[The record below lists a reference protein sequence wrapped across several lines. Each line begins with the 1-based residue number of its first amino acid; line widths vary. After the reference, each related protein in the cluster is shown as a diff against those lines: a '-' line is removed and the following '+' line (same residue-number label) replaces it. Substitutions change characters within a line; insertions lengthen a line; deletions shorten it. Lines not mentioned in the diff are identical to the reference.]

1 MTRRLPSAPPQL
13 PGLDYVRP
21 LGSGG
26 FADVF
31 LYQQDMPRRAVA
43 VKVLPAGERDPDLLR
58 MFNAEADVLAHLSAH
73 PAIVTVYQA
82 GISADGRPY
91 IVMEYCPGSLAQRY
105 RIERMPVDE
114 VMAVAVRL
122 AGALESAHRAGLI
135 HRDIKPSN
143 ILVTSFGSAVLAD
156 FGISAS
162 LQRSA
167 ASDVLAMSI
176 PWSAPEVVAEHSG
189 GTIASEVWS
198 LGATVYS
205 LLAGHSPF
213 ERREKDQNTRE
224 LMRRRIARATF
235 VPIARPDVPDALQQV
250 LATAMTRDPDRR
262 YASAREFG
270 EAVREVQRAAGIAP
284 TPLEVPTE
292 EWMPASDAIDFTDV
306 SARGPARS
314 RVAEGR
320 RRSMPEVTARR
331 TPSADEDATGLSASS
346 PRALWSPRVIALS
359 IVGALVAAGGL
370 LAAGAALW
378 TVIR

>member
-13 PGLDYVRP
+13 PGLTYIRP

-43 VKVLPAGERDPDLLR
+43 VKVLPTDERDPDLLR

-114 VMAVAVRL
+114 VMAIAVRL

-143 ILVTSFGSAVLAD
+143 ILVTSFGAAVLAD
-156 FGISAS
+156 FGISSS
-162 LQRSA
+162 LLRESA
-167 ASDVLAMSI
+167 GDVVAMSI
-176 PWSAPEVVAEHSG
+176 PWSAPEVVTEHTG

-213 ERREKDQNTRE
+213 ERREKGQNTRD

-235 VPIARPDVPDALQQV
+235 VPVPRSDVPDALQHV
-250 LATAMTRDPDRR
+250 LATAMARDPDAR
-262 YASAREFG
+262 YPSAQAFG
-270 EAVREVQRAAGIAP
+270 EAVRAVQQSVGTAP
-284 TPLEVPTE
+284 TPLDVPTD
-292 EWMPASDAIDFTDV
+292 EWAPASEAIDFTDTA
-306 SARGPARS
+306 ARGPVRS
-314 RVAEGR
+314 RLENTTR
-320 RRSMPEVTARR
+320 RARALPEETRHRR
-331 TPSADEDATGLSASS
+331 DEDTSMTAPPA
-346 PRALWSPRVIALS
+346 PRRVWPWV
-359 IVGALVAAGGL
+359 VGGAAGLVLVSGTA
-370 LAAGAALW
+370 LAAGIGWGLW
-378 TVIR
+378 

>member
-1 MTRRLPSAPPQL
+1 MAHRLPSAPPVL

-43 VKVLPAGERDPDLLR
+43 VKVLPTDERDPELVR

-105 RIERMPVDE
+105 RIERIPVDE
-114 VMAVAVRL
+114 VMAIAVRL

-143 ILVTSFGSAVLAD
+143 ILVTTFGAAVLAD
-156 FGISAS
+156 FGISSS
-162 LQRSA
+162 LVRHTPGE
-167 ASDVLAMSI
+167 VMAMSI
-176 PWSAPEVVAEHSG
+176 PWSAPEVVAEQTG
-189 GTIASEVWS
+189 GSVASEVWS

-213 ERREKDQNTRE
+213 ERRERGQNTRDH
-224 LMRRRIARATF
+224 LRRRIARATF
-235 VPIARPDVPDALQQV
+235 VPVPRGDVPDDLQRV
-250 LATAMTRDPDRR
+250 LATAMARDPGDRYR
-262 YASAREFG
+262 SAREFG
-270 EAVREVQRAAGIAP
+270 EAVRDVQRAVGIAP
-284 TPLEVPTE
+284 TALEVPTD
-292 EWMPASDAIDFTDV
+292 EWAPVAAEVDFTDTTV
-306 SARGPARS
+306 RGPVRS
-314 RVAEGR
+314 SLPGVTRRAGVAEATPGR
-320 RRSMPEVTARR
+320 
-331 TPSADEDATGLSASS
+331 DEDSTVVGVTPDRRPMWPWLVGAAAAAVL
-346 PRALWSPRVIALS
+346 VIA
-359 IVGALVAAGGL
+359 GALTAILLGG
-370 LAAGAALW
+370 G
-378 TVIR
+378 

>member
-189 GTIASEVWS
+189 GTVASEVWS

-270 EAVREVQRAAGIAP
+270 EAVRDVQRAAGLAP
-284 TPLEVPTE
+284 TPLEVPTQ

-320 RRSMPEVTARR
+320 RRATGDVTSRR
-331 TPSADEDATGLSASS
+331 TPSGDEDATGLSASS
-346 PRALWSPRVIALS
+346 PRAPWSPRVIALS
-359 IVGALVAAGGL
+359 VVGALVVGGGL
-370 LAAGAALW
+370 LAAAAALW

>member
-1 MTRRLPSAPPQL
+1 MTRRLPSAPPLL

-31 LYQQDMPRRAVA
+31 LYQQDMPRRQVA
-43 VKVLPAGERDPDLLR
+43 VKVLPIGERDPDLLR

-105 RIERMPVDE
+105 RIERIPTED
-114 VMAVAVRL
+114 VMAIAVRL

-143 ILVTSFGSAVLAD
+143 ILITTFGSAVLAD
-156 FGISAS
+156 FGISSTLA
-162 LQRSA
+162 RSQG
-167 ASDVLAMSI
+167 DEVLAMSI
-176 PWSAPEVVAEHSG
+176 PWSAPEVVAEHTG
-189 GTIASEVWS
+189 GTIASEVWG

-213 ERREKDQNTRE
+213 ERREKGQNTRE

-235 VPIARPDVPDALQQV
+235 VRIARDDVPDALQQV
-250 LATAMTRDPDRR
+250 LATAMARDPDRR
-262 YASAREFG
+262 YRSAAEFG
-270 EAVREVQRAAGIAP
+270 EAVRDVQRSAGLAP
-284 TPLEVPTE
+284 TPLEVPAA
-292 EWMPASDAIDFTDV
+292 EWMPASAPVDFTD
-306 SARGPARS
+306 STARGPARS
-314 RVAEGR
+314 HVAHES
-320 RRSMPEVTARR
+320 RRSPVPRERTVRHREEDTDVT
-331 TPSADEDATGLSASS
+331 TPPSAGS
-346 PRALWSPRVIALS
+346 RVWPWVVGGAITVVALS
-359 IVGALVAAGGL
+359 GVGAWV
-370 LAAGAALW
+370 W
-378 TVIR
+378 TVLS

>member
-320 RRSMPEVTARR
+320 RRSMPEATARR

>member
-320 RRSMPEVTARR
+320 RRTTPDATARR

-359 IVGALVAAGGL
+359 VVGALVVGGGL